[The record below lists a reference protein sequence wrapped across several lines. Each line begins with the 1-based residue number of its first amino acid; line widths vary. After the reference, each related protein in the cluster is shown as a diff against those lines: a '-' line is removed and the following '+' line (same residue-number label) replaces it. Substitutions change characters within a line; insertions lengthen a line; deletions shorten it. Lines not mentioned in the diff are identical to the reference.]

1 VFLKKKSLGL
11 RPFLGDIIKN
21 MRKAILYIFS
31 ITIMYGCGS
40 NDRGELVGVK
50 IKNKWFSEKPFG
62 MVSIP
67 AGSFTMGKQDEDIT
81 GTMSAPPRT
90 VSLSKF
96 YMDETEISNSEYKQF
111 VEWVKDSIVR
121 TELALMADFASGGSL
136 TNANGEPISGGIYD
150 YAYAVSDTTGQSA
163 YQKYMFENYYEL
175 DSLYTKPLNKN
186 EDIIWDTSEYPDVYY
201 AEVMDSLYT
210 KKEDSRDGVRT
221 FNTKKLKYNYTWYD
235 VNSAVE
241 RPNERKSFLE
251 KESVYVYPDTTVW
264 IKDFNYS
271 YNDPMHQDYFYHPA
285 YQDYPVVGVS
295 WNQAQAFCNWRTK
308 NKNDRMRDKKNFA
321 KIPSFRLPTE
331 AEWEYAARGGLEFSK
346 YPWGGP
352 NTTSD
357 RGCFLANFKPV
368 RGNYAVDGA
377 LYTVEVQSFNANDY
391 GLYNMSGNV
400 SEWTNS
406 SFNSSS
412 YYMGSTMNSN
422 VEDRKNKRKII
433 RGGSWK
439 DVAYY
444 LEVSTRDFEY
454 ADTARSYIGFRT
466 VQSTVGP
473 SINTNN

>member
-1 VFLKKKSLGL
+1 
-11 RPFLGDIIKN
+11 

-40 NDRGELVGVK
+40 NDRGELIGVK

>member
-1 VFLKKKSLGL
+1 MK
-11 RPFLGDIIKN
+11 
-21 MRKAILYIFS
+21 KAILYTFL
-31 ITIMYGCGS
+31 ITIIYGCGS